1 MTSNKKAKPNQ
12 NQNQRQESQLI
23 VSGKRRGKRSGRRQN
38 EREKKALMKEIKTRI
53 SILLNP
59 DTRNLLLF
67 NQNNNMN
74 LSDILPKEF
83 LPKEMVANANTP
95 KGAKGRKED
104 GDQSGSSAKKTFN
117 VIKCMYD
124 DCNFA
129 AKYKKIVRDHE
140 QNCHGKASTTSP
152 DTSTE
157 SNQENTTG
165 NSSVINVEAQIHDS
179 MDGRPHS
186 TQVDQIEQITQDLQY
201 VPSTSYDGQ
210 RGAKRKGRGNGES
223 EGEEDDDRKKARE
236 DDSKEEQV
244 EQASQSPESV
254 ERRRKMAE
262 TKLFL
267 QQKQI
272 EVAKARVMGILDSD
286 DDVDNGTANNDS
298 KMEVSQNL
306 LEGRD
311 EGGIK
316 DSLDLTSQANP
327 DAVEVL
333 DDTTDPS
340 EELASLHRELGFKTK
355 SLDDA
360 LAECDVLRT
369 GGRHGEEHLQVPEDQ
384 VRSGQ
389 EGFHRSQ

>member
-1 MTSNKKAKPNQ
+1 
-12 NQNQRQESQLI
+12 
-23 VSGKRRGKRSGRRQN
+23 
-38 EREKKALMKEIKTRI
+38 
-53 SILLNP
+53 
-59 DTRNLLLF
+59 
-67 NQNNNMN
+67 
-74 LSDILPKEF
+74 
-83 LPKEMVANANTP
+83 
-95 KGAKGRKED
+95 
-104 GDQSGSSAKKTFN
+104 
-117 VIKCMYD
+117 
-124 DCNFA
+124 
-129 AKYKKIVRDHE
+129 
-140 QNCHGKASTTSP
+140 
-152 DTSTE
+152 
-157 SNQENTTG
+157 
-165 NSSVINVEAQIHDS
+165 
-179 MDGRPHS
+179 
-186 TQVDQIEQITQDLQY
+186 
-201 VPSTSYDGQ
+201 
-210 RGAKRKGRGNGES
+210 
-223 EGEEDDDRKKARE
+223 
-236 DDSKEEQV
+236 
-244 EQASQSPESV
+244 
-254 ERRRKMAE
+254 MAE

-267 QQKQI
+267 QQKHI
-272 EVAKARVMGILDSD
+272 KVAKARVMGILDSD
-286 DDVDNGTANNDS
+286 HDDDNGTANNDS